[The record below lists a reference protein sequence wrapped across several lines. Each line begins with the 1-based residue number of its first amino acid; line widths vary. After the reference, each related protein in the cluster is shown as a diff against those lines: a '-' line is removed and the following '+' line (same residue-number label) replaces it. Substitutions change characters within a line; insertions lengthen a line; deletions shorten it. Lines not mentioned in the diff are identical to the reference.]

1 MFNRFQFRQ
10 NSSYSRWDGSQQIED
25 LNADDIVHALADDY
39 LRNNDLRSALKRL
52 QREGFYKQ
60 NNEKVMGLREMMER
74 LRAQRQMRLN
84 QYNMSGVMD
93 DIKQKI
99 EDIIQHERAG
109 IQKRL
114 DESDQTAANPPNS
127 GSEASQQSAPSSDDS
142 LKKMLHKITDQ
153 KLDYL
158 NALPQDPAGK
168 ISKLATYDFLDPTAR
183 SEFQD
188 LMNMLQQQIMQ
199 QYFQGMQQSLANMT
213 PEDLQKM
220 RKMLQELN
228 QILRER
234 EEGREPD
241 FDEFMRKY
249 GEYFG
254 SDVNTLDD
262 LIEDLQ
268 RRSAQMQAV
277 LDSLPEEQRSQ
288 LMQMIEQMLGD
299 DRIRVD
305 MAELAEHIQNLGPN
319 DFQTRYR
326 FGGDEPL
333 SLTEALN
340 LMEQLQ
346 GLDDLESQMMDAR
359 RNSSLDAID
368 TNKMAELMGAEDGA
382 IMEELKNLMKILEE
396 EGYIEENGSEW
407 KLTSQGIRKIGQK
420 ALQDIFQQ
428 LSKDSFGQH
437 QIDRQGTGS
446 ERLDESKPYQ
456 FGDPFF
462 MDLPATLRNA
472 IYRNGAGTPLQLAP
486 EDFEVYKTETITE
499 SSTALLIDMSISMR
513 ESGANEAAKKVAV
526 ALESLIQSQFPRDNL
541 FVIGFSH
548 TAREFQRNELV
559 NISRFDHAT
568 GTNMIHAFMLAK
580 HLLSQKRSI
589 NKQIILVTDGMPTVY
604 WENESQEWVFS
615 YPYTQIAE
623 MQTLLEARRC
633 AREGIIINTF
643 MLAREHGLVTFIQA
657 LTEVNK
663 GRAFYC
669 EPENL
674 GKYILVDYLSG
685 KKSAVI
691 HRQ

>member
-25 LNADDIVHALADDY
+25 LSADDIVHALADDY

-52 QREGFYKQ
+52 QREGFQKQ
-60 NNEKVMGLREMMER
+60 NGENILGLREMLER

-99 EDIIQHERAG
+99 EDIIQKERDG

-114 DESDQTAANPPNS
+114 DEAGQTAQNPP
-127 GSEASQQSAPSSDDS
+127 SEGGEPSQQSAASSDDS
-142 LKKMLHKITDQ
+142 LKKMLEKIAGQ
-153 KLDYL
+153 KLDFL

-168 ISKLATYDFLDPTAR
+168 ISKLAEYDFLDPEAR
-183 SEFQD
+183 SEYQE
-188 LMNMLQQQIMQ
+188 LLNMLQQQIMQ
-199 QYFQGMQQSLANMT
+199 QYFQGMQQSIANMT
-213 PEDLQKM
+213 PEDLRKM
-220 RKMLQELN
+220 REMLQELN
-228 QILRER
+228 HMMRER

-249 GEYFG
+249 GDYFG

-262 LIEDLQ
+262 LIDDLQ

-277 LDSLPEEQRSQ
+277 LDSLPEEQREQ
-288 LMQMIEQMLGD
+288 LMQMMDQLLGD

-305 MAELAEHIQNLGPN
+305 MAELAMHVQNLGPN
-319 DFQTRYR
+319 DYQTRYR

-340 LMEQLQ
+340 LMERLQ

-359 RNSSLDAID
+359 RNSSLDDID
-368 TNKMAELMGAEDGA
+368 TEKMADLMSAEDGA
-382 IMEELKNLMKILEE
+382 MMEELKNLMKILEE
-396 EGYIEENGSEW
+396 EGYIEKNGSQW
-407 KLTSQGIRKIGQK
+407 KLTSLGIRKIGQK

-437 QIDRQGTGS
+437 PIEQQGAGS

-472 IYRNGAGTPLQLAP
+472 IYRNSAGTPVKLSP
-486 EDFEVYKTETITE
+486 DDFEVYKTETITE
-499 SSTALLIDMSISMR
+499 SSTALLIDMSISMIQ
-513 ESGANEAAKKVAV
+513 SGANEAAKKVAV
-526 ALESLIQSQFPRDNL
+526 ALESLIHGQFPRDNL
-541 FVIGFSH
+541 FVIGFSS
-548 TAREFQRNELV
+548 TAREFHHNELV
-559 NISRFDHAT
+559 EIGVYDHSQ

-580 HLLSQKRSI
+580 HLLSRNRSI
-589 NKQIILVTDGMPTVY
+589 NKQIILVTDGMPTVS
-604 WENESQEWVFS
+604 WDNEEKDWIFT
-615 YPYTQIAE
+615 YPYTQVAE

-633 AREGIIINTF
+633 AREGIVINTF
-643 MLAREHGLVTFIQA
+643 MLAQDRGLITFVQS

-685 KKSAVI
+685 KKSSVI
-691 HRQ
+691 RN